1 MDESYE
7 WDSADA
13 SVDVEVLEAMKFDR
27 SNAAFWKGRHD
38 QCTGLQDYQQEGKV
52 HFHVSVRLHVFAEL
66 DVLYCMCPSIVSLC
80 CDYGEQTQA
89 FPLHN
94 TFPRPVPLSQSTCFE
109 PAPPVRPVP
118 Q

>member
-38 QCTGLQDYQQEGKV
+38 HCTGLQDYQQK
-52 HFHVSVRLHVFAEL
+52 
-66 DVLYCMCPSIVSLC
+66 D
-80 CDYGEQTQA
+80 
-89 FPLHN
+89 
-94 TFPRPVPLSQSTCFE
+94 
-109 PAPPVRPVP
+109 
-118 Q
+118 